1 MMGSALT
8 YSGVT
13 LYPKGGNRSSKCLPV
28 QTEWEATRGFFGFCF
43 FFFFVSS
50 AFAVSLP
57 LAAYVGHQ
65 GWTSVRSRN
74 YRPLRA
80 LCGMEVAPVSCCQQ
94 PHQVEG
100 TRSCRKDRS
109 LGVAMQRGLHCLVWS
124 GPPHHLSALLLS
136 HLLPAF
142 PPFHTG

>member
-1 MMGSALT
+1 MIGSALT
-8 YSGVT
+8 YRGVT

-28 QTEWEATRGFFGFCF
+28 QTEWEATRWWI

-57 LAAYVGHQ
+57 LAGCVGHQ
-65 GWTSVRSRN
+65 GPTTVRSRS

-80 LCGMEVAPVSCCQQ
+80 LGGMEVAPVSSCQQ

-109 LGVAMQRGLHCLVWS
+109 LGVAVQRGLHCLVWS
-124 GPPHHLSALLLS
+124 GPPYHLSAHLLS
-136 HLLPAF
+136 HLLSAF